1 MQARERDRSGS
12 PTGAG
17 RPPRRKSTGIPPL
30 FLLLGAFLAGCAAHA
45 NTSASLSGSV
55 NDSGGE
61 GVGGARVSI
70 VHRPSGTSARALTA
84 ANGAFFQGGLRV
96 GGPFEIAVRAPGFR
110 EVRMTGVMLRPGTQT
125 PLNIVLEPVAV
136 EEVGV
141 TAVAVPVRD
150 LNNGVG
156 SAYSAADMDRQ
167 PGIHRDVIRTLLRD
181 PLAQSRGEGHLAVAG
196 ANPRFN
202 GLAIDGS
209 LQQDDFGL
217 GANTYATER
226 SPINLDAVE
235 SASLVASDYSATAAG
250 FTGGLVQITTRS
262 GTNEWDGSAFLY
274 RHGDSLVGG
283 HHGGGVFNPAPF
295 DETEFG
301 ATVGGPLVRDRLF
314 VFLSYDEFESASPVD
329 FSAFDTANG
338 IRPGL
343 FDALGRVLRDTY
355 GYDPLGR
362 PDVNTP
368 TGSERALVKVDWN
381 LSDAH
386 RLAFT
391 WQASEEIDTRVSAGG
406 FESAWYDVP
415 VDLEAFSAQAY
426 SDWTDR
432 LATGLRI
439 NRKTFRRGQ
448 ICRAGPDV
456 GALEFDL
463 RPERLAGTALDGLL
477 TERVTLTGGCD
488 RFRHANEYDDERLQL
503 YADVDYFLGDHV
515 VKAGFEAERFELY
528 NLFVPGSRGRFVFD
542 GLEAVRNGV
551 ARVDYIN
558 AVSNDPRDAA
568 AAWDYRKHAFFVQD
582 AWAATP
588 HLEVTAGLR
597 YERFAQDDAPAHSA
611 RTGAAYGVRTDA
623 NLHGADLW
631 MPRLGVR
638 YTGLAR
644 TTVSG
649 GVGLFAGGDPK
660 VWTSNAFQ
668 PPVVF
673 ARLREAAGVT
683 PFAVPPALL
692 QQVAAGTALPV
703 DAIAEDFET
712 PSDWKA
718 SVRVE
723 REFDL
728 PRLGRGFMATIQYL
742 HTRTKRSFLW
752 RNLAQTRLAAAQPA
766 GQAPDGRTVYAD
778 LDDLGLLNLTA
789 LGNHEGGRGHVF
801 SAAVSKAWEYGLD
814 FSASYAWQDVEA
826 VAEGVSA
833 RGISNWRSL
842 TVADRNFPDARRSPH
857 QTTHSW
863 KFNLGYERTVGG
875 LGARLDIFGRAFTGD
890 LFTYTFDVD
899 RTNAL
904 FGRAGAGE
912 SPYDADPLYI
922 PARDD
927 PAVVYASTFD
937 QDGFRDYIRGTPA
950 GIHAPYS
957 EDSGWN
963 RVWDLRLR
971 IQLPGTPR
979 LARLVGDSRASLVL
993 DIENFPNLLNDA
1005 WGRFDSGPRF
1015 GQAPI
1020 VRADLVRAADVASMG
1035 VDSAP
1040 ALTGDAPRSACR
1052 VPTDCLY
1059 RFNAFDAEPRATAS
1073 PSRSVYR
1080 IRLGARLD
1088 F

>member
-1 MQARERDRSGS
+1 MKWNRAGS
-12 PTGAG
+12 PAG
-17 RPPRRKSTGIPPL
+17 IERTIVCRRVVAAL
-30 FLLLGAFLAGCAAHA
+30 RCLVLLGAVLAGAAGHA
-45 NTSASLSGSV
+45 NTSASLSGV
-55 NDSGGE
+55 VSGPDGQ
-61 GVGGARVSI
+61 GVSDARVSI
-70 VHRPSGTSARALTA
+70 VHQPSGTTAQALTA
-84 ANGAFFQGGLRV
+84 AGGAFFQGGLRV
-96 GGPFEIAVRAPGFR
+96 GGPFEIGVRAPGFR
-110 EVRMTGVMLRPGTQT
+110 EVRLTDVMLRPGPQT
-125 PLNIVLEPVAV
+125 PLAIVLEPVQV
-136 EEVGV
+136 EEVVV
-141 TAVAVPVRD
+141 TAAAVPVRD

-156 SAYSAADMDRQ
+156 SAYSAADMDTQ

-181 PLAQSRGEGHLAVAG
+181 PLAQSDGEGHLAVGG

-235 SASLVASDYSATAAG
+235 SVSLVASDYSAAAAG

-262 GTNEWDGSAFLY
+262 GTNEWDGSAFFY
-274 RHGDSLVGG
+274 RHGDGLVGER
-283 HHGGGVFNPAPF
+283 HDGGTFSPAPF
-295 DETEFG
+295 EETEAG
-301 ATVGGPLVRDRLF
+301 VSIGGPIVRDRLF
-314 VFLSYDEFESASPVD
+314 VFLSYDEFDSASPVD
-329 FSAFDTANG
+329 FAAHDAANG

-355 GYDPLGR
+355 GYDPMGR
-362 PDVNTP
+362 PNANTP
-368 TGSERALVKVDWN
+368 TRSERALAKLDWN

-391 WQASEEIDTRVSAGG
+391 WQSSEEIDTRVLASG

-415 VDLEAFSAQAY
+415 VDLDAVSVQAY

-432 LATGLRI
+432 LATGLRV

-448 ICRAGPDV
+448 LCRAGPDV
-456 GALEFDL
+456 GALELDL
-463 RPERLAGTALDGLL
+463 RPEQLDGTALDGLL
-477 TERVTLTGGCD
+477 TERITLTAGCD

-503 YADVDYFLGDHV
+503 YADVDYFLGEHI

-528 NLFVPGSRGRFVFD
+528 NLFVPGSRGRYVFD
-542 GLEAVRNGV
+542 GLDAIRNGV
-551 ARVDYIN
+551 ARVDYVN
-558 AVSNDPRDAA
+558 AMSNDPRDAA
-568 AAWDYRKHAFFVQD
+568 AAWGYRKRAFFVQD
-582 AWAATP
+582 TWAATAD
-588 HLEVTAGLR
+588 LEVTAGLR
-597 YERFAQDDAPAHSA
+597 YERFAQDDAPAYSPSIFA
-611 RTGAAYGVRTDA
+611 DYGVRSDA
-623 NLHGADLW
+623 NLDGIDLW

-638 YTGLAR
+638 YTGFAR
-644 TTVSG
+644 TVVSG

-673 ARLREAAGVT
+673 ARLPNAAGVT
-683 PFAVPPALL
+683 PFQVPTALL
-692 QQVAAGTALPV
+692 HRVAAGTALPV

-718 SVRVE
+718 SIRVE

-728 PRLGRGFMATIQYL
+728 PRLGRNFMATIQYL
-742 HTRTKRSFLW
+742 HARTNRSFLW
-752 RNLAQTRLAAAQPA
+752 RNLAHTALAAAQPA
-766 GQAPDGRTVYAD
+766 GQAPDGRTIYAD
-778 LDDLGLLNLTA
+778 LDDLDLLNLTT
-789 LGNHEGGRGHVF
+789 LGNHEGGRSHVF
-801 SAAVSKAWEYGLD
+801 SAAVSKAWDFGFD

-863 KFNLGYERTVGG
+863 KFNLGYERAVGG
-875 LGARLDIFGRAFTGD
+875 LDLRLDVFGRVFSGD

-899 RTNAL
+899 RSNAL

-912 SPYDADPLYI
+912 SPYDADPLYV
-922 PARDD
+922 PARND
-927 PAVVYASTFD
+927 PVVVYASTFD
-937 QDGFRDYIRGTPA
+937 RDGFADYIRGTA
-950 GIHAPYS
+950 SGIHAPYS

-963 RVWDLRLR
+963 RIWDLRLR
-971 IQLPGTPR
+971 VELPGLQGLSR
-979 LARLVGDSRASLVL
+979 FFGDSRASVVL
-993 DIENFPNLLNDA
+993 DIENFPNLLNDR
-1005 WGRFDSGPRF
+1005 WGRFDIGPGF
-1015 GQAPI
+1015 GQAAI
-1020 VRADLVRAADVASMG
+1020 VSADLVRAGDVASMG
-1035 VDSAP
+1035 VDTAP
-1040 ALTGDAPRSACR
+1040 ALIGDAPRGACR
-1052 VPTDCLY
+1052 APSDCMY
-1059 RFNAFDAEPRATAS
+1059 RFNRFDGEARATAS

-1080 IRLGARLD
+1080 IRLGVRLE